1 MKTKPKSILSL
12 LCLLALTLFFT
23 GCGINTTEPTLR
35 NAFLSGKPGTWS
47 YHPNGYDIETGE
59 EYRERRWGHLAW
71 KMKQDQ
77 EGNSDYNSPLQRKG
91 KKYERGQSPYER
103 KLRERRE
110 ESKTIENDDE

>member
-1 MKTKPKSILSL
+1 MKTKPNSILSL
-12 LCLLALTLFFT
+12 LCLLALTSFFT

-35 NAFLSGKPGTWS
+35 NAFLRGKPGTWS

-59 EYRERRWGHLAW
+59 EWYNRNYGWSR
-71 KMKQDQ
+71 
-77 EGNSDYNSPLQRKG
+77 DYNRRNGLPDHYSPKERKG
-91 KKYERGQSPYER
+91 EKYEWGQSPYER